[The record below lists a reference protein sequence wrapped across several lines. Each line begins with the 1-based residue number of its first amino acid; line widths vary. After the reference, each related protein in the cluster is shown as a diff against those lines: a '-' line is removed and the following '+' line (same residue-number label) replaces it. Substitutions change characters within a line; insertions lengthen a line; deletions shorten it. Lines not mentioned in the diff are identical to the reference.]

1 MGRGAAAAAQRTE
14 TRARARC
21 SDDDVNGTTRA
32 RARLALHNA
41 PAAAA
46 HRCVAA
52 VCGYTL
58 VGRVAERDDYCVL
71 FFFVRHAYV
80 YERAVGF
87 ASCADGRVEML
98 EVQVRIAK
106 NDERLFAC

>member
-1 MGRGAAAAAQRTE
+1 M
-14 TRARARC
+14 
-21 SDDDVNGTTRA
+21 
-32 RARLALHNA
+32 
-41 PAAAA
+41 
-46 HRCVAA
+46 
-52 VCGYTL
+52 CGYTL

-98 EVQVRIAK
+98 EVQGLRRTMKDCLLVEGK
-106 NDERLFAC
+106 WFLKERFFFSRFDGCT